1 VRENVAGGDYARTMV
16 AAAFDV
22 EAVRERFGALR
33 TDFAFFDAPGGTQ
46 VPDEVGAA
54 MARTVR
60 DASGNLGAPY
70 ATGRAVEA
78 ILARA
83 KSDAAELLGSSPEE
97 IVFGANMTTLNFSL
111 SRAAGRDLQPGDEI
125 VVTALDHD
133 GGVAPWVELADDRGA
148 LVRVVGA
155 RDDFS
160 VDLDELERS
169 VGPRTRVIAFAWASN
184 AVGAVAD
191 AARIC
196 ELAREVGALSWIDAV
211 HYAAHEPVDACALG
225 CDVLLVS
232 PYKFCGPHLG
242 IATVREEVAAGW
254 RPYKARPSDSTPVG
268 RRFETGT
275 LPYELLAA
283 FSATVDYL
291 GSIGGLPAIREY
303 ERTLGAYF
311 LERLPDGVTLY
322 GPETMDGRVPT
333 FLLNVEGMV
342 ADEAA
347 RRLAER
353 GIGVWHSDNWY
364 CLGLEDRLPPR
375 SLRAGLAHYNTV
387 DEVDRLLVELERLA
401 G

>member
-1 VRENVAGGDYARTMV
+1 MV
-16 AAAFDV
+16 ASAFDV
-22 EAVRERFGALR
+22 QAIRARFVALR
-33 TDFAFFDAPGGTQ
+33 TDFAFLDAPGGTQ

-78 ILARA
+78 ILAQA
-83 KSDAAELLGSSPEE
+83 KSDAGELLGSSPEE

-133 GGVAPWVELADDRGA
+133 GGVAPWVELAHDRGA
-148 LVRVVGA
+148 VVHVVGA
-155 RDDFS
+155 RDDFT
-160 VDLDELERS
+160 VDLDELERRA
-169 VGPRTRVIAFAWASN
+169 GPRTRVIAFAWASN
-184 AVGAVAD
+184 ALGTVTD

-211 HYAAHEPVDACALG
+211 HYAAHEPIDVGALG

-242 IATVREEVAAGW
+242 IAAVREEVAAGW
-254 RPYKARPSDSTPVG
+254 RPYKARPSASTPVG

-283 FSATVDYL
+283 FSATTDYL

-303 ERTLGAYF
+303 ERELGAHF
-311 LERLPDGVTLY
+311 LERLPAGVTLY
-322 GPETMDGRVPT
+322 GPKTMEGRVPT
-333 FLLNVEGMV
+333 FLLNVEGV
-342 ADEAA
+342 GAEDAA
-347 RRLAER
+347 RALAER
-353 GIGVWHSDNWY
+353 GIGVWYSDNWY
-364 CLGLEDRLPPR
+364 CVGLEDRLPPQ
-375 SLRAGLAHYNTV
+375 SLRAGFAHYNTV
-387 DEVDRLLVELERLA
+387 EEVDRLLAELDQLA
-401 G
+401 RY